1 MLLHGRADYN
11 SPKAFAANLLKC
23 MQNDWHLTA
32 DALFAAVVPCLKAV
46 SSSTLGVSVSLEP
59 LLTALQKE
67 PAPLQSIMDVYLK
80 LSKDAKQNRKDD
92 DPWPVIIIDEANAL
106 MEWDDKQALHALLK
120 LFVYLTKQEQ
130 LAHVVLATNDIF
142 LVQWLD
148 SGMQM

>member
-11 SPKAFAANLLKC
+11 SPKAFAANLLNC
-23 MQNDWHLTA
+23 MQNDWHLTG
-32 DALFAAVVPCLKAV
+32 DALLAAVVPCLKAV
-46 SSSTLGVSVSLEP
+46 SSITLGVSVSLEP
-59 LLTALQKE
+59 LQTALQKE